1 MTWAPPATEAI
12 LTTMSGNP
20 KSMPQV
26 PWGHLFI
33 IFHSPS
39 WSGSATSR
47 TSWRCL
53 IIFTVV
59 SLWRLTWYSCHV
71 VPELFMPLPPRPS
84 QSPDP
89 FSLKSHDHECT
100 GGEEMVGRS
109 SFRCL
114 GTEALGQ
121 RNGFLLSVLYYIKC
135 ISKLYCPDY
144 LIHMQSWVN

>member
-1 MTWAPPATEAI
+1 
-12 LTTMSGNP
+12 
-20 KSMPQV
+20 
-26 PWGHLFI
+26 
-33 IFHSPS
+33 
-39 WSGSATSR
+39 
-47 TSWRCL
+47 
-53 IIFTVV
+53 
-59 SLWRLTWYSCHV
+59 
-71 VPELFMPLPPRPS
+71 MPLPPRPS

-135 ISKLYCPDY
+135 ISKLEILRKVYY
-144 LIHMQSWVN
+144 LLLHLFINLFFINLEKNSCTYETVKN